1 MVVLLDQCLQLNNL
15 EQLLEYYDE
24 LYLDYLHYLLMLVH
38 LLIRDV
44 DDGYPVNL
52 HENAKNRQNAQ
63 DEVVGW
69 AVACQNNWTLI
80 NITHYLFHY
89 RIGLIRVVSPVI

>member
-1 MVVLLDQCLQLNNL
+1 MLASMIVRKSWFLLDQCLQLNNL
-15 EQLLEYYDE
+15 EQLPKYCDG
-24 LYLDYLHYLLMLVH
+24 LYLDYLHCLLMLEH

-63 DEVVGW
+63 DEVVRLGGR
-69 AVACQNNWTLI
+69 L
-80 NITHYLFHY
+80 
-89 RIGLIRVVSPVI
+89 SK